1 MTQAYDFDEMNRNVI
16 REFRSSGGTAGGVF
30 AGMPLVLVHHTG
42 AKTGIER
49 IAPLVALLSE
59 DRIFVFASKG
69 GSDDNPHWYNNL
81 VAHPEVTVELGTET
95 FPATARVLTGAER
108 DAIYAQQSA
117 LQPQF
122 AEHQRNTTR
131 IIPVIELVKHD
142 AH

>member
-1 MTQAYDFDEMNRNVI
+1 MTQTYDFDEMNRNVI
-16 REFRSSGGTAGGVF
+16 REFRASGGTAGGVF

-49 IAPLVALLSE
+49 IAPLVALLNE
-59 DRIFVFASKG
+59 GRIFVFASKG

-108 DAIYAQQSA
+108 DDIYAQQSA

-131 IIPVIELVKHD
+131 VIPVIELVKHH
-142 AH
+142 AQ

>member
-1 MTQAYDFDEMNRNVI
+1 MTQTYDFDEMNRNVI
-16 REFRSSGGTAGGVF
+16 REFRASGGTAGGVF

-95 FPATARVLTGAER
+95 FPATARVLTGDER
-108 DAIYAQQSA
+108 DAIYAQQST

-131 IIPVIELVKHD
+131 VIPVIELVKS
-142 AH
+142 AAQ